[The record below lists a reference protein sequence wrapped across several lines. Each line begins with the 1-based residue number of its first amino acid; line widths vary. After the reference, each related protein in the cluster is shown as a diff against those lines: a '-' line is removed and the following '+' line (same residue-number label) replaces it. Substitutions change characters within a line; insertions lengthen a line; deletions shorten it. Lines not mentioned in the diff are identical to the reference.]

1 MHDYLFKHGQTNTE
15 ENLRK
20 SAAGLGLQMDK
31 FDRDL
36 NEQTH
41 KARVDEDIES
51 VESSG
56 VKNTPFFING
66 DHYVGEWDLDS
77 LLYALDEESVFAWKS
92 RKR

>member
-51 VESSG
+51 GESSG
-56 VKNTPFFING
+56 VKNTPFFYQRRPLRWRMG
-66 DHYVGEWDLDS
+66 FGQS
-77 LLYALDEESVFAWKS
+77 LV
-92 RKR
+92 RT